1 MTNETE
7 VERQGRRAVACKHWR
22 WLPGML
28 AIVPAA
34 HDGATGYVYRLTE
47 ASGPVNSARAYPDV
61 TDAATRGCIL
71 ELVRQAWTDQNASP
85 FLSNFFNVKTW
96 HIAVIR
102 NDETIFFRMSFT
114 EMGCLILALEA
125 AHYRA

>member
-1 MTNETE
+1 MTNNNEFETL
-7 VERQGRRAVACKHWR
+7 GRRAVECKHWR

-34 HDGATGYVYRLTE
+34 HDGATGYCYRLTE

-71 ELVRQAWTDQNASP
+71 ELVRKAWADSTVSIWFDSY
-85 FLSNFFNVKTW
+85 SDWNFTVKELDFYCYETE
-96 HIAVIR
+96 IAAI
-102 NDETIFFRMSFT
+102 IS
-114 EMGCLILALEA
+114 ALENA
-125 AHYRA
+125 DRSVIK